1 MATVIKC
8 DICGAEGAKK
18 NVRTIVGFSNLDKDG
33 NTCISYREAFVDLC
47 KDCISKVTNLYVSP
61 GPKISLEPPKEA
73 FYLNENC
80 TNTCNEGYI
89 NIYEDDGKEEPYISY
104 RAYKT
109 MDEAVKE
116 REAHCGNGYYL
127 KTIKISW

>member
-8 DICGAEGAKK
+8 DICGAEGAKHF
-18 NVRTIVGFSNLDKDG
+18 RTIVYKPFTTDVTYKEVGIDM
-33 NTCISYREAFVDLC
+33 C
-47 KDCISKVTNLYVSP
+47 KNCISKATNIKADY
-61 GPKISLEPPKEA
+61 LEKE
-73 FYLNENC
+73 FCIKSDKEEFHS
-80 TNTCNEGYI
+80 NEGYI

-109 MDEAVKE
+109 MEEAIKE
-116 REAHCGNGYYL
+116 KEAHCGNGDYL